1 MKQVEELVKEIISGI
16 VSDPT
21 NVEIYLSNDKDSKG
35 DVTVIN
41 VKVAK
46 HDIGICIG
54 KKGETAEAI
63 RKVVGIYGYQQTS
76 KRVYVKIDAPKIHKN
91 HFDYGK

>member
-1 MKQVEELVKEIISGI
+1 MKQVENLIKEIITGI

-21 NVEIYLSNDKDSKG
+21 SVEVFLTDDKDDKG
-35 DVTVIN
+35 EVTVFN

-54 KKGETAEAI
+54 KKGETAEAL
-63 RKVVGIYGYQQTS
+63 RKIIGVFGYQQTS
-76 KRVYVKIDAPKIHKN
+76 KRVYVKIDAPKLHKN